1 MKAQSSLTVKDLLD
15 SNLDIPMVLEGIEYK
30 DPKNEIPW
38 TILLNPVE
46 NFDAREDTDGIYKV
60 FISLKI

>member
-1 MKAQSSLTVKDLLD
+1 MTVKDLLD
-15 SNLDIPMVLEGIEYK
+15 SNLDIPMVLEGVEYK